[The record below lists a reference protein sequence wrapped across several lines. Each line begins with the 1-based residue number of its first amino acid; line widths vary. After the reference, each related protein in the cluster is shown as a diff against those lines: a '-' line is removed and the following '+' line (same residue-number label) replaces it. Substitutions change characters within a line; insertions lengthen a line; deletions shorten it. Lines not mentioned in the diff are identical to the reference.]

1 MNRSVIG
8 AEVLTRLGSHVVP
21 GRLPAPLDASMDP
34 GLEDGV
40 EDGGNYLEV
49 RSPGQDPQQ
58 HAIADANR
66 APPCPT
72 DKRGS
77 RKRAH
82 IPAVDEE
89 ISLCFVGTAKGWK
102 IT

>member
-1 MNRSVIG
+1 VNRSVIG

-40 EDGGNYLEV
+40 EYLEV
-49 RSPGQDPQQ
+49 RSPGRDPQQ

-72 DKRGS
+72 DNRGS

-89 ISLCFVGTAKGWK
+89 ISLCFVVTAKGWK